1 MSISASLL
9 IYILLGY
16 LIGSISSSIITAR
29 MMNLP
34 DPRSLGSGN
43 PGATNMLRTGNKKAA
58 GITLVGDLLKSLIP
72 LLAARALNADI
83 LVLCMVGLAT
93 ILGHMYPVYYRFTG
107 GKGVATTV
115 GALTGIYWPLAAI
128 WIIGW
133 LVTARLSGYSSLAAL
148 VATTLTPVASMALN
162 QHAIVTMTCVFI
174 AIIVAWRHRSNVT
187 RLLNGQESKI
197 KFRSD

>member
-1 MSISASLL
+1 MTISASSL

-29 MMNLP
+29 LMNLP

-72 LLAARALNADI
+72 LLVAHALNVDI
-83 LVLCMVGLAT
+83 LVLCMVGLAA
-93 ILGHMYPVYYRFTG
+93 ILGHMYPIYYRFSG

-133 LVTARLSGYSSLAAL
+133 LITARISGYSSLAAL
-148 VATTLTPVASMALN
+148 VATTLTPVASMALH
-162 QHAIVTMTCVFI
+162 QHAIVTMTCVLI
-174 AIIVAWRHRSNVT
+174 AIIVAWRHRGNIN
-187 RLLNGQESKI
+187 RLLKGEESKI

>member
-197 KFRSD
+197 KFSSD